1 MLFCFVCFSI
11 NFAFFDIAVFDSL
24 NSFLDGCTYS
34 HRISLWFLTFTFS
47 PRYDSLFQPGDC
59 KFLHRFCVSIYY
71 KKKRKKKS
79 ALIVCQA
86 VWILVMIISHKYR
99 TYGVLTSSKVAKVV
113 VFFLACKLFTSHVN
127 QLITPSIVIISQV
140 VPLEQISTLYQKSAT

>member
-1 MLFCFVCFSI
+1 M
-11 NFAFFDIAVFDSL
+11 
-24 NSFLDGCTYS
+24 
-34 HRISLWFLTFTFS
+34 
-47 PRYDSLFQPGDC
+47 
-59 KFLHRFCVSIYY
+59 
-71 KKKRKKKS
+71 
-79 ALIVCQA
+79 IVCQA

-140 VPLEQISTLYQKSAT
+140 VPLEQISTLYQMSATYDTKKSFYQTCQSYFKMSHLRMRRSYRGVSYQYVQWFWSYKKKSSHPASSKV